1 MAFLSKLRVVIFL
14 IVLLVGGPV
23 MLFAGYKEAKDSRA
37 LADHGVTVEATVID
51 VTNSTKR
58 GRERNFHARISY
70 AMADGSIVRDD
81 VSVGNEQGKAL
92 RDALASEPKLSVR
105 YLPED
110 PTTVEL
116 ADHKDESGFFY
127 GVGALMLLVGIGM
140 LVYRLRKKPTADA

>member
-1 MAFLSKLRVVIFL
+1 MAFLSKLRVIIFL

-23 MLFAGYKEAKDSRA
+23 MLVVGYKEAKDSRA

-58 GRERNFHARISY
+58 GRERNFHAKISY
-70 AMADGSIVRDD
+70 TTADGSIVRDD
-81 VSVGNEQGKAL
+81 VSVGTEQGKAL

-110 PTTVEL
+110 PTTVAL
-116 ADHKDESGFFY
+116 ADHKDESNFFY
-127 GVGALMLLVGIGM
+127 GIGALMLLVGIGM
-140 LVYRLRKKPTADA
+140 LVYRLRKKPDAE